1 MTRLTQHW
9 RFLLF
14 GFLLCWGTFPGQ
26 TFFFSLFNRQIRAEF
41 ELSHGDFGFFYLLA
55 TLASALTLSALG
67 GWIDRLPLKRWSYAV
82 IGLLLIAG
90 LCFALAPNLL
100 LFTLAIYL
108 LRLSGQGLL
117 SHTAMTSMARYFSGL
132 RGRALAIAGLGY
144 PVAESSLPFIVPLL
158 LAALDWRDA
167 WLWLLGGVA
176 LVLLPAVQL
185 LLGGARTF
193 GELAASGGQSGGQSD
208 DQPGD
213 RASDATGEPAP
224 PAAAGMSRG
233 QMLRSGTFWLLAPMV
248 VTPSFLITG
257 WFFHHQHVAAEY
269 AWPLADFAL
278 AFSAYALAAVTFNL
292 ICGALTDRCGARR
305 LLWLPLLPLAAC
317 NLPLLAPAFSAQA
330 APPLWAGWLSFFLMG
345 VNNGAVG
352 TVIGAVWA
360 ELFGIRHLGSIK
372 ALAAALMVFGSALA
386 PFAMGTLF
394 DAGAS
399 VAAVAAAGLAL
410 CGLGVVCGAVLSLR
424 ARRPAPFE
432 GG

>member
-1 MTRLTQHW
+1 MARLTRHW

-26 TFFFSLFNRQIRAEF
+26 TFFFSLFNREIRAEF
-41 ELSHGDFGFFYLLA
+41 DLSHGDFGFFYLLA
-55 TLASALTLSALG
+55 TLASALTLSAVG

-82 IGLLLIAG
+82 IGLLLAAG
-90 LCFALAPNLL
+90 LCFALAPNLA
-100 LFTLAIYL
+100 LFTLGIYL

-132 RGRALAIAGLGY
+132 RGRALALAGLGY

-158 LAALDWRDA
+158 LATLDWRVA
-167 WLWLLGGVA
+167 WLWLLGGAA

-185 LLGGARTF
+185 LLGRAQTF
-193 GELAASGGQSGGQSD
+193 GELTPDGAQSGAQTGD
-208 DQPGD
+208 KTADQPP
-213 RASDATGEPAP
+213 S
-224 PAAAGMSRG
+224 AAAVEPGMSRR
-233 QMLRSGTFWLLAPMV
+233 QMLRSGTFWLLVPMV
-248 VTPSFLITG
+248 VTPSFLTTG

-278 AFSAYALAAVTFNL
+278 AFSAYALAAVAFNL

-317 NLPLLAPAFSAQA
+317 NLPLLAPIFAAQA
-330 APPLWAGWLSFFLMG
+330 TPPLWAGWLSFFLMG
-345 VNNGAVG
+345 MNNGAIG
-352 TVIGAVWA
+352 TVIGAAWA
-360 ELFGIRHLGSIK
+360 ELFGTRHLGSIK
-372 ALAAALMVFGSALA
+372 ALATALMVFGSALA

-399 VAAVAAAGLAL
+399 VATVAAAGLAL
-410 CGLGVVCGAVLSLR
+410 CGLGLACGVALSR
-424 ARRPAPFE
+424 AAHRPAPFQL
-432 GG
+432 G